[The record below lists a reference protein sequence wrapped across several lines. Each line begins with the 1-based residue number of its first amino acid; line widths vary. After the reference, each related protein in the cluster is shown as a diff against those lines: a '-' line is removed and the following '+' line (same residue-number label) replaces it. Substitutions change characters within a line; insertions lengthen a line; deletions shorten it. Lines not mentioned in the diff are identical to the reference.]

1 MPAPTLKDFVIVTSN
16 ALKISEYQ
24 RFAGPDLQ
32 LARGEDLPEVLGTPD
47 EIIIHKALLAGEGRM
62 VEDAIMWIDGEA
74 HVDVKWK
81 IPALLRG
88 EYPLGA
94 KLVWE
99 VRLGVLHEG
108 VVYAYLGQTH
118 GTLQTFD
125 TEGFGMD
132 PVFCVDGVGKT
143 LSRLDVEKT
152 KDQYSA
158 RQFAMTSVFESKPYL
173 AISRETIPEWVGAWQ
188 NDDQPVL
195 SGSGNGKPADKA
207 PAKPYKP
214 RHEGNDCAGQVLE

>member
-1 MPAPTLKDFVIVTSN
+1 MPTPTLKDFVIVTSN
-16 ALKISEYQ
+16 ALKIAEYQ
-24 RFAGPDLQ
+24 RFAGDQ
-32 LARGEDLPEVLGTPD
+32 LRVEPGADLPEVLGTPD

-62 VEDAIMWIDGEA
+62 VEDAIMWIDGKA

-88 EYPLGA
+88 EYPVGA

-118 GTLQTFD
+118 GTIQVFD
-125 TEGFGMD
+125 TDGFGMD
-132 PVFCVDGVGKT
+132 PVFRVDGVGKS
-143 LSRLDVEKT
+143 LSRLAVENV

-158 RQFAMTSVFESKPYL
+158 RCFAAKNVFEAKPYL
-173 AISRETIPEWVGAWQ
+173 TVSRDSVLEWAGAWQ
-188 NDDQPVL
+188 NDDQPPLV
-195 SGSGNGKPADKA
+195 NHAI
-207 PAKPYKP
+207 AKPPQDATAKRP
-214 RHEGNDCAGQVLE
+214 RASLKHTDSNVLE

>member
-1 MPAPTLKDFVIVTSN
+1 MPTPTLKDFVIVTSN
-16 ALKISEYQ
+16 AQKIAEYQ
-24 RFAGPDLQ
+24 RFAGNELRVAP
-32 LARGEDLPEVLGTPD
+32 GEDLPEVLGTPD
-47 EIIIHKALLAGEGRM
+47 EIILHKALLAGEGRM

-88 EYPLGA
+88 EYPIGA

-118 GTLQTFD
+118 GTIQAFD

-132 PVFCVDGVGKT
+132 PVFRVDGVGKS
-143 LSRLDVEKT
+143 LSRLAVENV
-152 KDQYSA
+152 KDDYSA
-158 RQFAMTSVFESKPYL
+158 RRFATTNVFDAKPYL
-173 AISRETIPEWVGAWQ
+173 AINRDAIPEWGGAWQ
-188 NDDQPVL
+188 NDDQPPV
-195 SGSGNGKPADKA
+195 SKETTQAPQDAAAKRSRVSSKHADGNALG
-207 PAKPYKP
+207 
-214 RHEGNDCAGQVLE
+214 

>member
-1 MPAPTLKDFVIVTSN
+1 MPIPTLQDIVIVTSN

-32 LARGEDLPEVLGTPD
+32 LAAGADLPEVLGTPD

-62 VEDAIMWIDGEA
+62 VEDAIMWIDGEV

-99 VRLGVLHEG
+99 VRLGVLHQG

-118 GTLQTFD
+118 GTLQAFD
-125 TEGFGMD
+125 TDGFGMD
-132 PVFCVDGVGKT
+132 PIFCVDGVGKS
-143 LSRLDVEKT
+143 LSRLAVENR
-152 KDQYSA
+152 KDEYSA
-158 RQFAMTSVFESKPYL
+158 RRFATKNVFDAKPYL
-173 AISRETIPEWVGAWQ
+173 TVSRESIPEWAGAWQ
-188 NDDQPVL
+188 NDDDPSAGKNLSANKPPVSKL
-195 SGSGNGKPADKA
+195 KA
-207 PAKPYKP
+207 PSRASDD
-214 RHEGNDCAGQVLE
+214 HALD